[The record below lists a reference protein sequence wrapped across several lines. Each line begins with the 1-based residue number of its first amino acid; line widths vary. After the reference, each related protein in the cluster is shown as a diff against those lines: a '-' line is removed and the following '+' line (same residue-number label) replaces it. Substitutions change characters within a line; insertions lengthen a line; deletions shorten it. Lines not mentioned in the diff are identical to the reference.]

1 MNDNEQNKD
10 VLNQLSHKKRSENDL
25 AQILGNMCDETP
37 NYTFLLGAGCS
48 VTSGINNG
56 QYLVKQWKK
65 DIYELA
71 KKQDEKEDD
80 FWKRQYSWF
89 DERNPY
95 SSLFEKKFDL
105 PRQRRIFVE
114 KQIEGKTPSMGYA
127 YLVKLIENKY
137 INTIF
142 TTNFDDLLNESFY
155 RYSKIRP
162 IVCAHDS
169 SISSITITSKR
180 PKIIK
185 LHGDYLF
192 DDIKS
197 TLRET
202 ESLNDN
208 MKDKFIEFSKDHGL
222 IVVGYAG
229 NDRSIMDILNMLL
242 HKEDYLKY
250 GIYWCLRK
258 GDSISEELRKL
269 LWKDKVFFVEI
280 DGFDELMAFLNKKL
294 NNGML
299 PIDDE
304 LLSSKRQK
312 KLIQDMINNE
322 YFDNTTKKNQIIS
335 QDIKELEKIVTKHIV
350 NDVMD
355 FLSKSE
361 PQNSENPHKKLLGE
375 ISDDEKKIIS
385 QIRQL
390 INSEDYVTAEEV
402 IKNHNVSLSD
412 PSLYNYHL
420 LQAKIEIEK
429 RRKTGK
435 NNILLEQLF
444 NALIKNRPDI
454 QENYEEAFYLFENK
468 RGLDYIDKAIE
479 RFPNDYHLY
488 NIKTKEIQR
497 LINKYSL
504 VPNDDDIEK
513 MTECIDNSLKLNDSP
528 MNRAWFYKCLLYEL
542 KYKNQVDKKKQYIGE
557 LFNKISKYKT
567 LPVVYILVSFYKELK
582 IKESEC
588 ISMIEGILEFAK
600 TSDDWKLYE
609 RSIISLLEMH
619 KNNGNKDKIEI
630 LMEQYEEIFKPSE
643 YYMINKVSL
652 LIFLKKYKDAQ
663 HLMLK
668 HKDKSIRWKNMLF
681 EYYCK
686 IRLEDKAKE
695 MLDEYFKYD
704 IYQQLYFYHSFS
716 HYSDFLSLLE
726 KYEKE
731 ESLNLTLFT
740 AKCCALIK
748 EGKASDA
755 FIMCKEIV
763 EKNTI
768 REGSIYINYYL
779 SGKLSGNLS
788 NVEKKV
794 NEKIISQ
801 KDTWDREVLVA
812 AYAIVGNKNEMYR
825 CLQEVVEKDEI
836 RKLSIIDWPVFDSYR
851 KDKKFQEI
859 LSTSNIDV

>member
-1 MNDNEQNKD
+1 MNENEQNKD
-10 VLNQLSHKKRSENDL
+10 VLSQLSHKKRSENDL
-25 AQILGNMCDETP
+25 AQIIGNMCDETP

-65 DIYELA
+65 EIYELD
-71 KKQDEKEDD
+71 KKQDENEDD

-169 SISSITITSKR
+169 SISSITVTSKR

-222 IVVGYAG
+222 IVVGYSG

-250 GIYWCLRK
+250 GVYWCLRK

-269 LWKDKVFFVEI
+269 LWKDKVYFVEI

-335 QDIKELEKIVTKHIV
+335 HDIKELEKIVTKHIV

-361 PQNSENPHKKLLGE
+361 SQNSENPHKKLLGF
-375 ISDDEKKIIS
+375 ISDEEKKIIS

-390 INSEDYVTAEEV
+390 INSEDYAAAEKV
-402 IKNHNVSLSD
+402 IKEHNASLNDS
-412 PSLYNYHL
+412 SLYNYHL
-420 LQAKIEIEK
+420 LHAKIEIEK

-435 NNILLEQLF
+435 NYVLLEQLF
-444 NALIKNRPDI
+444 NALIMNRPDV
-454 QENYEEAFYLFENK
+454 QENYEEAFFLFENK
-468 RGLDYIDKAIE
+468 KGMEYIDKAIE

-488 NIKTKEIQR
+488 NIKADEIQR
-497 LINKYSL
+497 IINKYSI
-504 VPNDDDIEK
+504 VPNDDYIEK
-513 MTECIDNSLKLNDSP
+513 LKECIDYSLNLNDSP
-528 MNRAWFYKCLLYEL
+528 MNKAWFYECLLYDL
-542 KYKNQVDKKKQYIGE
+542 QYKNQVDKKKQCIGD
-557 LFNKISKYKT
+557 LFKKISKYKT
-567 LPVVYILVSFYKELK
+567 LPVVFILESFYKELK

-588 ISMIEGILEFAK
+588 ITMIEEILEFAK

-609 RSIISLLEMH
+609 RTLISLLEMH
-619 KNNGNKDKIEI
+619 KKNENVEKIEI
-630 LMEQYEEIFKPSE
+630 LMEKYEEIFKPSE
-643 YYMINKVSL
+643 YYMINKVSQ
-652 LIFLKKYKDAQ
+652 LIFLKKYKDA
-663 HLMLK
+663 HKLMIK
-668 HKDKSIRWKNMLF
+668 HKEESVRWKTLLF
-681 EYYCK
+681 KYYCK
-686 IRLEDKAKE
+686 IRKEDEAKE

-704 IYQQLYFYHSFS
+704 IYQQLCFYNSFS
-716 HYSDFLSLLE
+716 HYSEFLSLLE

-748 EGKASDA
+748 EGKAGDA
-755 FIMCKEIV
+755 FIMCKEII
-763 EKNTI
+763 EKNNI

-779 SGKLSGNLS
+779 SGKLSGKLS

-801 KDTWDREVLVA
+801 KDTWEKEVLVA
-812 AYAIVGNKNEMYR
+812 AYALVENRSDMYK
-825 CLQEVVEKDEI
+825 CLQEVIEKDEL
-836 RKLSIIDWPVFDSYR
+836 RKFSIKDWPVFDSYR
-851 KDKKFQEI
+851 NDKKFQEI